1 MVHDLKYDLKSDLQV
16 LEVAEVMLEAII
28 EVNEFPNVLKASHL
42 NAVLTV
48 LDNGFHDL
56 KYDLKSDLNDLHCIQ
71 ILFRTCT

>member
-16 LEVAEVMLEAII
+16 LKVAEVMLEAII